1 MKKYDKYKKSGIQW
15 VGQIPEHWNV
25 TKIKNIFSFARGL
38 NIKKTDLVASG
49 VPVISY
55 GQIHSKMNTGT
66 CVNEVLV
73 RYVPSSFTEQKE
85 SCKTR
90 IGDFIFADTSEDKEG
105 CGNCVY
111 IDKEGIFAGYHSIIL
126 NGDNRDNK
134 YLAYLFKS
142 SEWRSQIRSQVKGVK
157 VYSITQS
164 ILSEST
170 VLIPSSDEQRD
181 IAVYL
186 DDKTGKIDKA
196 TEAINKQIDDLRAY
210 RQSLISE
217 TVTKGLNPD
226 APMKDSGIQWIG
238 QIPKHWD
245 CVKLRYLVATPLLY
259 GASES
264 GESDKPSFPR
274 YIRITDITENGKLRN
289 SGAKYLNP
297 TIAKRYM
304 LEPGDILFARSGAT
318 VGKTFL
324 FTESYPACFAGYLI
338 KVSCGEKLLP
348 SFLYNFTKSG
358 EYQNWVN
365 SISTQ
370 ATIQNIGADKYSD
383 LIIPL
388 LSPDEQEAISAFLD
402 RKTAKIDEA
411 IKDLEAQRD
420 DLALL
425 KQSLISEAVTGKVD
439 VRGWNS
445 NNETRN

>member
-1 MKKYDKYKKSGIQW
+1 MKKYDKYKTSGIQW
-15 VGQIPEHWNV
+15 IGQIPEGWEVCKFKHFANQI
-25 TKIKNIFSFARGL
+25 TTPSKDSNKIGLENIESATGRFVKTNSEFDGNGIHFLQNDIVYGKLRPYLKKVWMAEFEGNAVGDFFVYRCKDNSFPNFVKYLMLSEGF
-38 NIKKTDLVASG
+38 TDVANGSTTG
-49 VPVISY
+49 A
-55 GQIHSKMNTGT
+55 KMPR
-66 CVNEVLV
+66 VS
-73 RYVPSSFTEQKE
+73 SSFISNL
-85 SCKTR
+85 SC
-90 IGDFIFADTSEDKEG
+90 A
-105 CGNCVY
+105 
-111 IDKEGIFAGYHSIIL
+111 L
-126 NGDNRDNK
+126 
-134 YLAYLFKS
+134 
-142 SEWRSQIRSQVKGVK
+142 
-157 VYSITQS
+157 
-164 ILSEST
+164 
-170 VLIPSSDEQRD
+170 PSPDEQRD
-181 IAVYL
+181 IAAYL

-196 TEAINKQIDDLRAY
+196 TEAINKQIDDLRSY

-338 KVSCGEKLLP
+338 KVSCGKKLLP

-383 LIIPL
+383 LNIPL
-388 LSPDEQEAISAFLD
+388 PSPDEQEAISAFLD
-402 RKTAKIDEA
+402 KKTAKIDEA
-411 IKDLEAQRD
+411 IKALETQRD

-425 KQSLISEAVTGKVD
+425 KNSLISEAVTGKVD
-439 VRGWNS
+439 VRGWN
-445 NNETRN
+445 NNHETRN

>member
-15 VGQIPEHWNV
+15 VGQIPEHWDYFKLRNL
-25 TKIKNIFSFARGL
+25 TSKIGSGSTPRGGASVY
-38 NIKKTDLVASG
+38 TDSG
-49 VPVISY
+49 VKFLRSQNIYNEGLKLTDVAHINEDTHQKMSNTHVLAGDILYNITGGSIGRCCIAPDSLGEANVNQHVSIIRANELIENVFLLYCLQSIY
-55 GQIHSKMNTGT
+55 GQNQMK
-66 CVNEVLV
+66 VLQSGSN
-73 RYVPSSFTEQKE
+73 REGLSASAFGNFSIFVPP
-85 SCKTR
+85 
-90 IGDFIFADTSEDKEG
+90 
-105 CGNCVY
+105 
-111 IDKEGIFAGYHSIIL
+111 
-126 NGDNRDNK
+126 
-134 YLAYLFKS
+134 
-142 SEWRSQIRSQVKGVK
+142 
-157 VYSITQS
+157 
-164 ILSEST
+164 LS
-170 VLIPSSDEQRD
+170 EQRD
-181 IAVYL
+181 IAAYL

-388 LSPDEQEAISAFLD
+388 PSPDEQEAISAFLD
-402 RKTAKIDEA
+402 KKTAKIDDA
-411 IKDLEAQRD
+411 IKALETQRD

>member
-15 VGQIPEHWNV
+15 VGQIPEHWDV

-38 NIKKTDLVASG
+38 NIKKTDLVTSG

-66 CVNEVLV
+66 CVNKVLV

-170 VLIPSSDEQRD
+170 VLIPSPDEQRD
-181 IAVYL
+181 IAAYL
-186 DDKTGKIDKA
+186 DDKTGKIAKA

-245 CVKLRYLVATPLLY
+245 CKKLGWLFTNMGSGTTPPSSNYDYYTDKGISWLQTGDLNNGLISKTAKNITQKAKEDKGLTIYPKGSVVIAMY
-259 GASES
+259 GATIGKVGILDIETTTNQACCVLPYCEKIDS
-264 GESDKPSFPR
+264 KFIF
-274 YIRITDITENGKLRN
+274 YIMQASKFSLVSKSAGGGQPNISQSIIRNHKITLP
-289 SGAKYLNP
+289 P
-297 TIAKRYM
+297 T
-304 LEPGDILFARSGAT
+304 
-318 VGKTFL
+318 
-324 FTESYPACFAGYLI
+324 
-338 KVSCGEKLLP
+338 
-348 SFLYNFTKSG
+348 
-358 EYQNWVN
+358 
-365 SISTQ
+365 
-370 ATIQNIGADKYSD
+370 
-383 LIIPL
+383 
-388 LSPDEQEAISAFLD
+388 LSEQEAISAFLD

-411 IKDLEAQRD
+411 IKALETQRD